1 MLGVRPK
8 FRGMRMAWLGLFAT
22 SVSLVALP
30 GPTVAQMRSNV
41 GMVYADPALA
51 PAAAN
56 SSSQRRWR
64 GWMDERR
71 AANPLYLQLE
81 DGLVQYRHQ
90 WGNLPQLHVPSGPAL
105 RLGATGERVRLL
117 RARLGLYEDGEF
129 DEELDYALRAYQ
141 AAHGLPD
148 DGVAGGATLA
158 SLNRGPEYYE
168 RLIEAN
174 MERARALPADLGRR
188 YVLVDTAA
196 AMLWMYEDGY
206 PVDSMRVVVGKP
218 DTQTPMMAAM
228 IRNAVLNPYWNVPDD
243 LVRSRIAVNVLQ
255 NGLSYLRERG
265 YQILSG
271 WDGTPELVDPA
282 TVDWQAVADGRQ
294 TLRVRQLPGR
304 DNFMGAVKFMMPNDL
319 GIYLH
324 DTPDRHLFADASRR
338 FSSGCIRLEDAQ
350 RLSRWLFGRQIAA
363 SSADPEQIVELPRPV
378 PVYVTHFTAA
388 PGERGIVFRD
398 DGYGRDAALL
408 ARLGGGPT
416 EFAAQE

>member
-1 MLGVRPK
+1 MSGVHPK
-8 FRGMRMAWLGLFAT
+8 YREMRKVLLGLLAG
-22 SVSLVALP
+22 SLSLIAVPGAAVAD
-30 GPTVAQMRSNV
+30 MRPDV
-41 GMVYADPALA
+41 GMVYADPSLA
-51 PAAAN
+51 PSAARSAG
-56 SSSQRRWR
+56 QRRWR
-64 GWMDERR
+64 GWSDERP

-81 DGLVQYRHQ
+81 DGLAEYRAQ
-90 WGNLPQLHVPSGPAL
+90 WGSLPPVQIPAGQAL
-105 RLGATGERVRLL
+105 RLGAAGERVRLL
-117 RARLGLYEDGEF
+117 RARLGLYEEGDF

-148 DGVAGGATLA
+148 DGVAGAATLA

-174 MERARALPADLGRR
+174 LERARALPVNLGRR
-188 YVLVDTAA
+188 FVLVDTAS

-218 DTQTPMMAAM
+218 DAQTPMMAAM

-255 NGLSYLRERG
+255 NGLGYLSDRG

-271 WDGTPELVDPA
+271 WDASAELIDPA

-294 TLRVRQLPGR
+294 TLRVRQLPGP

-350 RLSRWLFGRQIAA
+350 RLSQWLFGRQVAA
-363 SSADPEQIVELPRPV
+363 PSADPEQVVELPRPV
-378 PVYVTHFTAA
+378 PVYVTYFTAA

-408 ARLGGGPT
+408 AQLGGGPT